1 MDRELEK
8 MSLEEL
14 WQLFPI
20 FLVEHNR
27 EWVRWYDEEVK
38 AISLLVPEKYI
49 TRISHI
55 GSTAVPNIQA
65 KNIVDILL
73 EVPSEKELEPVKNIL
88 VENNWLCMS
97 EKAKRISLNK
107 GYTKQGFAD
116 KVFHLH
122 IRVAGDNDEIYFRD
136 YLIEN
141 GDIAKQYEKLK
152 LQLWKEFEHDRDG
165 YTDAK
170 SDFIRKYTKIAKER
184 HKSHILSGGRKGGKD
199 E

>member
-27 EWVRWYDEEVK
+27 EWARWYDEEVK
-38 AISLLVPEKYI
+38 AISSLVPEKYI
-49 TRISHI
+49 TQISHI
-55 GSTAVPNIQA
+55 GSTAIPNIQA

-141 GDIAKQYEKLK
+141 SSIAKEYEKLK
-152 LQLWKEFEHDRDG
+152 LNLWKEFENDRDG

>member
-27 EWVRWYDEEVK
+27 EWVHWYDEEVK
-38 AISLLVPEKYI
+38 SISSLVPEKYI

-55 GSTAVPNIQA
+55 GSTAIPNIQA

-97 EKAKRISLNK
+97 QKAKRISLNK

-141 GDIAKQYEKLK
+141 SSIAKEYEKLK
-152 LQLWKEFEHDRDG
+152 LNLWKEFEHDRDG

-184 HKSHILSGGRKGGKD
+184 HKSHILSGGRKGRKD

>member
-27 EWVRWYDEEVK
+27 EWARWYDEEVK
-38 AISLLVPEKYI
+38 AISSLVPEKYI

-55 GSTAVPNIQA
+55 GSTAIPNIQA

-73 EVPSEKELEPVKNIL
+73 EVPSEEELEPVKNIL

-97 EKAKRISLNK
+97 QKAKRISLNK

-152 LQLWKEFEHDRDG
+152 LKLWKEFEHDRDG

-170 SDFIRKYTKIAKER
+170 SDFIRKYTKIARER
-184 HKSHILSGGRKGGKD
+184 HKSHILSGGRRGGKD

>member
-27 EWVRWYDEEVK
+27 EWARWYDEEVK
-38 AISLLVPEKYI
+38 AISSLVPEKYI
-49 TRISHI
+49 TQISHI
-55 GSTAVPNIQA
+55 GSTAIPNIQA

-73 EVPSEKELEPVKNIL
+73 EVSSEKELESVKNIL

-170 SDFIRKYTKIAKER
+170 SDFIRKYTKIAREKYGSKNR
-184 HKSHILSGGRKGGKD
+184 SS
-199 E
+199 

>member
-27 EWVRWYDEEVK
+27 EWARWYDEEVK
-38 AISLLVPEKYI
+38 AISSLVPEKYI

-55 GSTAVPNIQA
+55 GSTAIPNIQA

-97 EKAKRISLNK
+97 QKAKRISLNK

-170 SDFIRKYTKIAKER
+170 SDFIRTHTKIAKER
-184 HKSHILSGGRKGGKD
+184 SRGVY
-199 E
+199 

>member
-1 MDRELEK
+1 MDRELET

-27 EWVRWYDEEVK
+27 EWARWYDEEVK
-38 AISLLVPEKYI
+38 AIFSLVPEKYI

-55 GSTAVPNIQA
+55 GSTAIPNIQA
-65 KNIVDILL
+65 KNIV
-73 EVPSEKELEPVKNIL
+73 EPVKNIL

-97 EKAKRISLNK
+97 QKAKRISLNK
-107 GYTKQGFAD
+107 GYAKQGFAD

-122 IRVAGDNDEIYFRD
+122 IRVVRDNDEIYFRD

-152 LQLWKEFEHDRDG
+152 LKLWKEFEHDRDG

-170 SDFIRKYTKIAKER
+170 SDFIRKYTKIAREKYGSKNR
-184 HKSHILSGGRKGGKD
+184 SS
-199 E
+199 

>member
-38 AISLLVPEKYI
+38 TISSLVPEKYI

-55 GSTAVPNIQA
+55 GSTAIPNIQA

-88 VENNWLCMS
+88 VENHWLCMS

-122 IRVAGDNDEIYFRD
+122 IRVVGDNDEIYFRD

-152 LQLWKEFEHDRDG
+152 LNLWKEFEHDRDG

-170 SDFIRKYTKIAKER
+170 SDFIRKYTKTARAKYGSKNR
-184 HKSHILSGGRKGGKD
+184 SS
-199 E
+199 

>member
-38 AISLLVPEKYI
+38 SISSLVPEKYI
-49 TRISHI
+49 ARISHI
-55 GSTAVPNIQA
+55 GSTAIPNIQA

-97 EKAKRISLNK
+97 QKAKRISLNK

-122 IRVAGDNDEIYFRD
+122 IRVVGDNDEIYFRD

-152 LQLWKEFEHDRDG
+152 LKLWKEFEYDRDG

>member
-20 FLVEHNR
+20 FLVEYNR
-27 EWVRWYDEEVK
+27 EWACWYDEEVK
-38 AISLLVPEKYI
+38 SISSLVPEKYI

-55 GSTAVPNIQA
+55 GSTAIPNIQA

-97 EKAKRISLNK
+97 QKAKRISLNK
-107 GYTKQGFAD
+107 GYTKQGFAN

-141 GDIAKQYEKLK
+141 SSIAKQYEKLK

-170 SDFIRKYTKIAKER
+170 SDFIRKYTKIAREKYR
-184 HKSHILSGGRKGGKD
+184 SKNRSS
-199 E
+199 

>member
-1 MDRELEK
+1 MDRELER
-8 MSLEEL
+8 MSLKEL

-27 EWVRWYDEEVK
+27 EWACWYDEEVK
-38 AISLLVPEKYI
+38 AISSLVPEKYI

-55 GSTAVPNIQA
+55 GSTAIPNIQA

-88 VENNWLCMS
+88 VKNNWLCMS
-97 EKAKRISLNK
+97 QKAKRISLNK

-122 IRVAGDNDEIYFRD
+122 IRVVGDNDEIYFRD

-170 SDFIRKYTKIAKER
+170 SDFIRKYTKIAREKYGSKNR
-184 HKSHILSGGRKGGKD
+184 SF
-199 E
+199 

>member
-8 MSLEEL
+8 MSLEKL

-27 EWVRWYDEEVK
+27 EWARWYDEEVK
-38 AISLLVPEKYI
+38 AISSLVPEKYI
-49 TRISHI
+49 TQISHI
-55 GSTAVPNIQA
+55 GSTAIPNIQA

-141 GDIAKQYEKLK
+141 SSIAKEYEKLK
-152 LQLWKEFEHDRDG
+152 LNLWKEFEHDRDG

>member
-38 AISLLVPEKYI
+38 AISSLVPEKYI

-55 GSTAVPNIQA
+55 GSTAIPNIQA

-152 LQLWKEFEHDRDG
+152 LQLWKEFEYDRDG

>member
-20 FLVEHNR
+20 FLVRHSR

-38 AISLLVPEKYI
+38 AISSLVPEKYI

-55 GSTAVPNIQA
+55 GSTAIPNIQA

-122 IRVAGDNDEIYFRD
+122 IRIVGDNDEIYFRD

-152 LQLWKEFEHDRDG
+152 LQLCKEFEHDRDG

-170 SDFIRKYTKIAKER
+170 SDFIRKYTKIAREKYGSKNR
-184 HKSHILSGGRKGGKD
+184 SF
-199 E
+199 

>member
-27 EWVRWYDEEVK
+27 EWVHWYDEEVK
-38 AISLLVPEKYI
+38 SIFLLVPEKYI

-55 GSTAVPNIQA
+55 GSTAISNIQA

-122 IRVAGDNDEIYFRD
+122 IRVVGDNDEIYFRD

-152 LQLWKEFEHDRDG
+152 LKLWKEFEHDRDG

-184 HKSHILSGGRKGGKD
+184 HKSHILSGERKGGKD

>member
-38 AISLLVPEKYI
+38 AISSLVPEKYI

-55 GSTAVPNIQA
+55 GSTAIPNIQA

-73 EVPSEKELEPVKNIL
+73 EVPSEEELEPVKNIL

-122 IRVAGDNDEIYFRD
+122 IRVVGDNDEIYFRD

-141 GDIAKQYEKLK
+141 SSIAKQYEKLK
-152 LQLWKEFEHDRDG
+152 LNLWKEFENDRDG

>member
-27 EWVRWYDEEVK
+27 EWVHWYDEEVK
-38 AISLLVPEKYI
+38 SISSLVPEKYI

-55 GSTAVPNIQA
+55 GSTAIPNIQA

-73 EVPSEKELEPVKNIL
+73 EVPWEKELEPV
-88 VENNWLCMS
+88 
-97 EKAKRISLNK
+97 ISLNK

-141 GDIAKQYEKLK
+141 SSIAKEYEKLK
-152 LQLWKEFEHDRDG
+152 LNLWKEFEHDRDG

-170 SDFIRKYTKIAKER
+170 SDFIRKYTKIA
-184 HKSHILSGGRKGGKD
+184 RKKYGSKNRLP
-199 E
+199 

>member
-27 EWVRWYDEEVK
+27 EWARWYDEEVK
-38 AISLLVPEKYI
+38 AISSLVPEKYI

-55 GSTAVPNIQA
+55 GSTAIPNIQA

-170 SDFIRKYTKIAKER
+170 SDFIRKYTKIARER
-184 HKSHILSGGRKGGKD
+184 HKSHILSGGRRGGKD

>member
-27 EWVRWYDEEVK
+27 EWARWYDEEAK
-38 AISLLVPEKYI
+38 AISSLVPEKYI

-55 GSTAVPNIQA
+55 GSTAIPNIQA

-122 IRVAGDNDEIYFRD
+122 IRVVGDNDEIYFRD

-152 LQLWKEFEHDRDG
+152 LQLWKKFEHNRDG

-184 HKSHILSGGRKGGKD
+184 HKRHILYGGRKGGKD

>member
-38 AISLLVPEKYI
+38 AISSLVPEKYI

-55 GSTAVPNIQA
+55 GSTAIPNIQA

-122 IRVAGDNDEIYFRD
+122 IRVVGDNDEIYFRD

-152 LQLWKEFEHDRDG
+152 LKLWKEFEHDRDG

-184 HKSHILSGGRKGGKD
+184 HKSHILSGGRKGRKD

>member
-8 MSLEEL
+8 MSLKEL

-38 AISLLVPEKYI
+38 TISSLVPEKYI

-55 GSTAVPNIQA
+55 GSTAIPNIQA

-97 EKAKRISLNK
+97 QKAKRISLNK

-141 GDIAKQYEKLK
+141 GEVAKQYEKLK

-170 SDFIRKYTKIAKER
+170 SDFIRKYTKIARER

>member
-8 MSLEEL
+8 MSLKEL

-38 AISLLVPEKYI
+38 AISSLVPEKYI

-55 GSTAVPNIQA
+55 GSTAIPNIQA

-107 GYTKQGFAD
+107 GYTKQGFAN

-141 GDIAKQYEKLK
+141 SSIAKQYEKLK

-170 SDFIRKYTKIAKER
+170 SDFIRNYTKIAREKYR
-184 HKSHILSGGRKGGKD
+184 SKNRSS
-199 E
+199 

>member
-27 EWVRWYDEEVK
+27 EWARWYDEEVK
-38 AISLLVPEKYI
+38 AISSLVPEKYI

-55 GSTAVPNIQA
+55 GSTAIPNIQA

-88 VENNWLCMS
+88 VENSWLCMS
-97 EKAKRISLNK
+97 QKAERISLNK
-107 GYTKQGFAD
+107 GYTKQGFAN

-170 SDFIRKYTKIAKER
+170 SDFIRKYTKIAREKYGSKNR
-184 HKSHILSGGRKGGKD
+184 SS
-199 E
+199 

>member
-38 AISLLVPEKYI
+38 AISSLVPEKYI
-49 TRISHI
+49 ARISHI
-55 GSTAVPNIQA
+55 GSTAIPNIQA

-116 KVFHLH
+116 KVFHLY
-122 IRVAGDNDEIYFRD
+122 IRVVGDNDEIYFRD

-152 LQLWKEFEHDRDG
+152 LKLWKEFEYDRDG

>member
-8 MSLEEL
+8 MSLKEL

-27 EWVRWYDEEVK
+27 EWVRWYDEE
-38 AISLLVPEKYI
+38 AEFISSLVPEKYI

-55 GSTAVPNIQA
+55 GSTAIPNIQA

-97 EKAKRISLNK
+97 EKVKRISLNK

-170 SDFIRKYTKIAKER
+170 SDFIRTYTKIAREKYGSKNR
-184 HKSHILSGGRKGGKD
+184 SP
-199 E
+199 

>member
-27 EWVRWYDEEVK
+27 EWARWYDEEVK
-38 AISLLVPEKYI
+38 AISSLVPEKYI
-49 TRISHI
+49 TQISHI
-55 GSTAVPNIQA
+55 GSTAIPNIQA

-122 IRVAGDNDEIYFRD
+122 IRVMGDNDEIYFRD

-152 LQLWKEFEHDRDG
+152 LKLWKEFEYDRDG

>member
-27 EWVRWYDEEVK
+27 EWVHWYDEEVK
-38 AISLLVPEKYI
+38 SISSLVPEKYI

-55 GSTAVPNIQA
+55 GSTAIPNIQA

-97 EKAKRISLNK
+97 QSTRRISLNK
-107 GYTKQGFAD
+107 GYTEQGFAE

-122 IRVAGDNDEIYFRD
+122 IRVVGDNDELYFRD
-136 YLIEN
+136 YLREN
-141 GDIAKQYEKLK
+141 HNVAKEYEHLK
-152 LQLWKEFEHDRDG
+152 LNLWKKFEHDRDG

-170 SDFIRKYTKIAKER
+170 CKFIKRYTKIAKE
-184 HKSHILSGGRKGGKD
+184 KFIGRY
-199 E
+199 

>member
-8 MSLEEL
+8 MSLKEL

-27 EWVRWYDEEVK
+27 EWARWYDEEVK
-38 AISLLVPEKYI
+38 AISSLVPEKYI
-49 TRISHI
+49 TQISHI
-55 GSTAVPNIQA
+55 GSTAIPNIQA

-73 EVPSEKELEPVKNIL
+73 EVPSEKELEHVKNIL

-122 IRVAGDNDEIYFRD
+122 IRVMGDNDEIYFRD

-152 LQLWKEFEHDRDG
+152 LKLWKEFEHDRDG

-170 SDFIRKYTKIAKER
+170 SDFIRKYTKIAREKYGP
-184 HKSHILSGGRKGGKD
+184 KNGSS
-199 E
+199 

>member
-38 AISLLVPEKYI
+38 SISSLVPEKYI
-49 TRISHI
+49 ARISHI
-55 GSTAVPNIQA
+55 GSTAIPNIQA

-97 EKAKRISLNK
+97 QKAKRISLNK

-122 IRVAGDNDEIYFRD
+122 IRVVGDNDEIYFRD

-152 LQLWKEFEHDRDG
+152 LQLWKEFEYDRDG

-170 SDFIRKYTKIAKER
+170 SDFIRKYTKIAREKYGSKNR
-184 HKSHILSGGRKGGKD
+184 SS
-199 E
+199 

>member
-8 MSLEEL
+8 MSLKEL

-20 FLVEHNR
+20 FLVEHNQ

-38 AISLLVPEKYI
+38 AISSLVPEKYI
-49 TRISHI
+49 TQISHI
-55 GSTAVPNIQA
+55 GSTAIPNIQA

-97 EKAKRISLNK
+97 EKVKRISLNK

-170 SDFIRKYTKIAKER
+170 SDFIRKYTKIARER

>member
-38 AISLLVPEKYI
+38 AISSLVPEKYI

-55 GSTAVPNIQA
+55 GSTAIPNIQA

-97 EKAKRISLNK
+97 QKAKRISLNK

-122 IRVAGDNDEIYFRD
+122 IRVAGDNDEIYFSD

-141 GDIAKQYEKLK
+141 GDIAKQYERLK
-152 LQLWKEFEHDRDG
+152 LQLWKKFEHDRDG

-170 SDFIRKYTKIAKER
+170 SNFIRTYTKIAREKYGSKNR
-184 HKSHILSGGRKGGKD
+184 SS
-199 E
+199 

>member
-38 AISLLVPEKYI
+38 SISSLVPEKYI
-49 TRISHI
+49 ARISHI
-55 GSTAVPNIQA
+55 GSTAIPNIQA

-122 IRVAGDNDEIYFRD
+122 IRVVGDNDEIYFRD

-152 LQLWKEFEHDRDG
+152 LKLWKEFEYDRDG